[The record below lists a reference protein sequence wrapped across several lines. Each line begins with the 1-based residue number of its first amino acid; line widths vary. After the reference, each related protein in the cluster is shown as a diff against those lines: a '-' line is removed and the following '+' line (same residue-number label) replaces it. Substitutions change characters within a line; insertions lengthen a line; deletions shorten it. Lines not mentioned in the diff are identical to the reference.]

1 MKEQFEASLAPFG
14 VKVHWVEDWNLYHR
28 LEGEI
33 HCGSN
38 NARRIPSVKWWETG
52 R

>member
-1 MKEQFEASLAPFG
+1 HDKTFEAKG
-14 VKVHWVEDWNLYHR
+14 ITVHFVEDWNLYHR
-28 LEGEI
+28 LEGEV

-38 NARRIPSVKWWETG
+38 ALRALPAVSWWETG